1 MDEIT
6 IREVGQHDL
15 AVILHHRRG
24 MFEDMGYQD
33 VAALDAMVRTCRPFF
48 AQALA
53 EGWYRGW
60 LAQNAGGGVVAG
72 GGILILS
79 DLAQERNPVPTPRR
93 RRPRLANRAPPLPGP
108 PINGN
113 ALLPSPRLEAML
125 QHVLGHLLAA
135 GQAVGV
141 VELPVN
147 ATVDA
152 AHPRLLGGGP
162 EARESPGHAG

>member
-6 IREVGQHDL
+6 IREAGQHDL

-24 MFEDMGYQD
+24 MFEDMGYRD

-72 GGILILS
+72 GGILILPWPS
-79 DLAQERNPVPTPRR
+79 NPRDSQTRRPMIVNVYTEAAYRR
-93 RRPRLANRAPPLPGP
+93 RGLARRLM
-108 PINGN
+108 I
-113 ALLPSPRLEAML
+113 AML
-125 QHVLGHLLAA
+125 YWLRQEGYGTVSLHASDYGRPLYEALGFRPTNEMRMQLKNL
-135 GQAVGV
+135 
-141 VELPVN
+141 
-147 ATVDA
+147 
-152 AHPRLLGGGP
+152 
-162 EARESPGHAG
+162 